1 MKAVAAAN
9 YEASPSPMH
18 ASYREKRRIR
28 TLFKSLPTLL
38 TNAIESMQNMRN
50 LIRIHPTD
58 RSIIHICNLQ

>member
-1 MKAVAAAN
+1 
-9 YEASPSPMH
+9 MH